1 MPRQPKRKAQ
11 ATKTT
16 SHGDYAEEA
25 EAAQRAEAW
34 PQAAALWR
42 RAADVLRDNARH
54 DQATFDL
61 HAKYQAAAADCD
73 AREQLDQILE
83 RIAQAE
89 LRIETL
95 RERKSDSL
103 DFHEISVWGLK
114 RALKAAYDAGRNDSV

>member
-1 MPRQPKRKAQ
+1 MPRPPKRKTQ
-11 ATKTT
+11 ATRTIA
-16 SHGDYAEEA
+16 HEEYAEEA
-25 EAAQRAEAW
+25 EAAQRVEAW

-42 RAADVLRDNARH
+42 RAADVLRGVAHH

-61 HAKYQAAAADCD
+61 HAKYQTAAAECD
-73 AREQLDQILE
+73 ARQRLDQILE
-83 RIAQAE
+83 QIAQAE
-89 LRIETL
+89 LQIETL